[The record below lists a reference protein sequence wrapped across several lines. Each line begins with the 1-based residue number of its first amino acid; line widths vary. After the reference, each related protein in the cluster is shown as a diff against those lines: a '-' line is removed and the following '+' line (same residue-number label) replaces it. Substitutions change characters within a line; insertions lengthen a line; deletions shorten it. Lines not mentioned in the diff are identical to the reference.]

1 MWSETSVEHFHLS
14 ISIFW
19 FHFQWCADVVLNFHI
34 TPLLPFHTFA
44 SGCIKVENIII
55 SMQQKPVTVHVKFPK
70 HKNARKCTSLHP
82 MSQKMFPR
90 QAQMQVKG
98 GIQTPYNSFAL

>member
-1 MWSETSVEHFHLS
+1 MCFETSVEHFHLS
-14 ISIFW
+14 INIFC
-19 FHFQWCADVVLNFHI
+19 FSLSVVCHVVLKSHI
-34 TPLLPFHTFA
+34 TPLLAFA

-55 SMQQKPVTVHVKFPK
+55 SMQQKPITVHVKFPK

-82 MSQKMFPR
+82 MSQKMLPR

-98 GIQTPYNSFAL
+98 SIQTPYNSFSL